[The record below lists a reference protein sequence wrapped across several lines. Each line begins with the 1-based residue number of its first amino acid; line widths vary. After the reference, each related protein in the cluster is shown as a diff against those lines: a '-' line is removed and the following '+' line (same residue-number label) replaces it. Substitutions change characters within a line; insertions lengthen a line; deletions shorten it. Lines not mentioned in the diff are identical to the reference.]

1 MEKRDGR
8 EAAVCFNPEL
18 LQKKYNYN
26 IFIIPCLNLNTM
38 KSKVNQ
44 IN

>member
-1 MEKRDGR
+1 MEKPDRL

-26 IFIIPCLNLNTM
+26 IFIIPCLNLKTM
-38 KSKVNQ
+38 KTKVNQ